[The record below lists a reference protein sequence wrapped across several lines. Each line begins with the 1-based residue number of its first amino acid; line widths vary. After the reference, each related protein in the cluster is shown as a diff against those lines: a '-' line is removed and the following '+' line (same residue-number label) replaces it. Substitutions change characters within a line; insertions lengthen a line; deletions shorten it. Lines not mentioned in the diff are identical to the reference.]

1 MIGFVGSF
9 VQSVMD
15 AIRKRPG
22 LLCVPIVVTAVI
34 AVLGDLESEKVV
46 LHLTDLADVLMVVL
60 VAIYLRNTE
69 GDQLRGVLNG
79 LLYGVVMLM
88 IVMYC
93 TLG

>member
-1 MIGFVGSF
+1 MGILPS
-9 VQSVMD
+9 D
-15 AIRKRPG
+15 APEERSDD
-22 LLCVPIVVTAVI
+22 CAT
-34 AVLGDLESEKVV
+34 
-46 LHLTDLADVLMVVL
+46 LTDRADVLMVVL

-69 GDQLRGVLNG
+69 GDQLRGVLKG

>member
-1 MIGFVGSF
+1 M
-9 VQSVMD
+9 
-15 AIRKRPG
+15 
-22 LLCVPIVVTAVI
+22 
-34 AVLGDLESEKVV
+34 
-46 LHLTDLADVLMVVL
+46 LMVVL